1 MRRDYR
7 VVVNGSD
14 RTETA
19 ENIQDALTQTLD
31 WLPSDVNQATVK
43 ISTWGTAIEP
53 SQVIVHAEYERTT
66 RGRWKGKK
74 NLAA

>member
-19 ENIQDALTQTLD
+19 ENIQDALTQVLD
-31 WLPSDVNQATVK
+31 ALPSDVHKATVK
-43 ISTWGTAIEP
+43 ISTWGNAVEA
-53 SQVIVHAEYERTT
+53 SQVIVHGTYERTT
-66 RGRWKGKK
+66 RGRWKALK